1 MTASI
6 SSPVDLAD
14 VRRRIDE
21 ALADLLDE
29 RSAHLT
35 ALGSDLT
42 PVADAL
48 VEFCRGGKRIRPL
61 FAYCGWR
68 AARTHGD
75 GNDSGN
81 SNGDLPD
88 DQSVIRAVAS
98 LELIQAAA
106 LLHDDIIDESDSRRG
121 KPSIHRSFEQQHRS
135 AQYAGDAAKY
145 GVASA
150 ILMGDLA
157 LIWADA
163 MVQSSGIDDAALLRV
178 RRELDLMR
186 IEVMA
191 GQFLDVLEQA
201 RPAEPE
207 RAVASALRVAELKS
221 ASYTVARPMLIGAA
235 IADASDDVRAAY
247 ATFGHH
253 VGIAFQ
259 LRDDLLSV
267 VGEEERTGK
276 PIGGDVREG
285 KRTALLART
294 HAAADAPGRAL
305 LEAVVGREDASA
317 SDVAR
322 VQQLM
327 ASTGAVASIAR
338 EITQLAAGARTALAG
353 IPGLS
358 AAGRAGLQMLADS
371 ATDLTDLDLSALP
384 AED

>member
-259 LRDDLLSV
+259 LRDDLLGV
-267 VGEEERTGK
+267 YGDPQVTGK
-276 PIGGDVREG
+276 PAGDDLREG
-285 KRTALLART
+285 KRTVLVARAIAHLGD
-294 HAAADAPGRAL
+294 HAAELSADLGRNDL
-305 LEAVVGREDASA
+305 STDDIERLRSLI
-317 SDVAR
+317 SD
-322 VQQLM
+322 
-327 ASTGAVASIAR
+327 SGAVSDIEQLIDEHSTAAR
-338 EITQLAAGARTALAG
+338 SALTAVPLDADGRTALDA
-353 IPGLS
+353 LVD
-358 AAGRAGLQMLADS
+358 AATRRAY
-371 ATDLTDLDLSALP
+371 
-384 AED
+384 